1 MDKGSVAFWD
11 RVARRYARMQ
21 MRDPQTYE
29 RTLDLIRTRLA
40 PGDRVLEIGCGTGAT
55 ALKLADG
62 VQHYVA
68 SDYSAQ
74 MIAIAEERRT
84 EAGAENIELCVA
96 QLGDG
101 SLPKGPYDAVL
112 GFNILHLLPDRQL
125 AFAEI
130 AQALRPGGLMISKTP
145 CLGGVY
151 RVLQPLVVAFRLFG
165 KAPHFNFVTPA
176 RLEREITM
184 AGFEI
189 IETENYSERPPRR
202 FVVARKRE
210 GAL

>member
-21 MRDPQTYE
+21 MRDPQSYE
-29 RTLDLIRTRLA
+29 RTLDLMRTHLE

-55 ALKLADG
+55 ALELADR

-68 SDYSAQ
+68 SDYSAE
-74 MIAIAEERRT
+74 MIAIAEERRI
-84 EAGAENIELCVA
+84 EAGVENIDLCVA

-101 SLPKGPYDAVL
+101 SLPEGHYDAVL
-112 GFNILHLLPDRQL
+112 GFNVLHLLPDRQL

-130 AQALRPGGLMISKTP
+130 AQILRPGGLMISKTP
-145 CLGGVY
+145 CLGGIY

-184 AGFEI
+184 AGFAI
-189 IETENYSERPPRR
+189 IASETYAERPPRR
-202 FVVARKRE
+202 LIVARRR
-210 GAL
+210 